1 MLFWVLW
8 RKIKQSKGIERK
20 STILKNAQDQDF
32 FLKNLYLCR
41 DRRKKIKE
49 HSDVCLR
56 SDKHDEK
63 EVCIQ

>member
-32 FLKNLYLCR
+32 FLKKLYLCR
-41 DRRKKIKE
+41 DRKE
-49 HSDVCLR
+49 
-56 SDKHDEK
+56 EN
-63 EVCIQ
+63 